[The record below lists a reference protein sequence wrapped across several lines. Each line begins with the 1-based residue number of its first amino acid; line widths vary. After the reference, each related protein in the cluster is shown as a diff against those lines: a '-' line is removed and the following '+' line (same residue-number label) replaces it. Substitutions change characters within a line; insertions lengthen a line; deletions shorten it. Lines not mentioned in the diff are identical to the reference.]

1 LSPAAAPW
9 SSRSPDT
16 SDSTPSALRARG
28 QLIVTAFAKA
38 LEIVPRQLC
47 DNAGF
52 DSNDILSALLKKHA
66 QQDDADGRWYGV
78 DIERG
83 DIIDAFAAGICEP
96 ADNKS
101 YSRGYSN
108 IRLII
113 Y

>member
-1 LSPAAAPW
+1 M
-9 SSRSPDT
+9 
-16 SDSTPSALRARG
+16 
-28 QLIVTAFAKA
+28 
-38 LEIVPRQLC
+38 
-47 DNAGF
+47 
-52 DSNDILSALLKKHA
+52 SALLKKHA
-66 QQDDADGRWYGV
+66 QDDADGRWYGV